1 MMRLLI
7 IGFGFL
13 LASCSVE
20 DNLNPYPC
28 LDGNCNTFYTLDE
41 TVQPNAYQDQNG
53 YWHIEY
59 YGVNYFT
66 IRGEL
71 AELHDEYVINGVP
84 LVESQFDTD
93 TWVVIDGL
101 TFVVPTYSYLGWF
114 TNGDFDTPISYGDY
128 IITLDNLNNNHAPLN
143 VAGYQ
148 INKNFCW
155 ECPYAPTILG
165 SKAKYTYNPRQQL
178 FMDERMVGDTIN
190 VHINTIYNSD
200 LGHRVNIEDNLKII
214 IQ

>member
-1 MMRLLI
+1 MGI
-7 IGFGFL
+7 VIH
-13 LASCSVE
+13 
-20 DNLNPYPC
+20 
-28 LDGNCNTFYTLDE
+28 FYTLDE

-114 TNGDFDTPISYGDY
+114 TNGDF
-128 IITLDNLNNNHAPLN
+128 
-143 VAGYQ
+143 
-148 INKNFCW
+148 
-155 ECPYAPTILG
+155 
-165 SKAKYTYNPRQQL
+165 
-178 FMDERMVGDTIN
+178 
-190 VHINTIYNSD
+190 
-200 LGHRVNIEDNLKII
+200 
-214 IQ
+214 